1 MAPSKALLRFPRS
14 CRLHPRPSLQRQPF
28 PQSAT
33 RWPTPPP
40 ATAFSP
46 RRAPGTSKILNSR
59 KGCLHPAESARPH
72 FPLLV
77 RALSDLCPKT
87 MSITATAL
95 PSAGTPAPPPP
106 TGTRSVVH
114 WATRLSPLPLLPGG
128 PHFSTTPTCHTLL
141 GGLCLQ
147 TSFSLTL
154 GQRKLQLGSSDEQ
167 SRRPPGAS
175 PSLTP
180 LPRALTQPEHRP
192 PGQASTKPP
201 PRRLLQPSW
210 EEGLPLLTQ
219 QAQSGSGQNCFSS
232 KSRRMAEGLA

>member
-95 PSAGTPAPPPP
+95 PSAGTPAPPP
-106 TGTRSVVH
+106 TRRDEICGSLGYSSFPSALAPR
-114 WATRLSPLPLLPGG
+114 WPPLLHDAYMSHTSRWPLSADQLQSDTG
-128 PHFSTTPTCHTLL
+128 PEKTPVRV
-141 GGLCLQ
+141 
-147 TSFSLTL
+147 F
-154 GQRKLQLGSSDEQ
+154 R
-167 SRRPPGAS
+167 
-175 PSLTP
+175 
-180 LPRALTQPEHRP
+180 
-192 PGQASTKPP
+192 
-201 PRRLLQPSW
+201 
-210 EEGLPLLTQ
+210 
-219 QAQSGSGQNCFSS
+219 
-232 KSRRMAEGLA
+232 